1 MINLNG
7 TILEKHKAAISISNR
22 GLNYGDALFETLRVS
37 GGKIY
42 FWEDHYFRLMASMR
56 ILRMEIPM
64 NFTQEYLEKQILAT
78 IEANGAITGAYR
90 VKILVWRQEGGFY
103 SPTINEIQFSV
114 ACSDLQNPF
123 YLLRQN
129 QYEVELFKDH
139 YITSGL
145 LSTLKTNNKVI
156 NVLGSIYAKENQYD
170 NCLLLNSNK
179 SIVEALNGNLFLVK
193 DCIIKT
199 PPLSDG
205 CLKGV
210 MRKQVI
216 EIFKKSPDYEFIEDT
231 IFSRTKLIQQ
241 QDLSALAQC
250 QQIITLLLTFV
261 ERNPGISRILTG
273 EAIVGEKERLATN
286 VSQMFD
292 KLEAQLKQILREA
305 EMREGLRTQD
315 TPTVTASMIMALA
328 EGRIRQFS
336 RTDFRHPPTQDWAS
350 QWSILSPSLMR

>member
-103 SPTINEIQFSV
+103 SPTINEIQFSA

-156 NVLGSIYAKENQYD
+156 NVLGSIYAKENKYD
-170 NCLLLNSNK
+170 NCLLLNEK
-179 SIVEALNGNLFLVK
+179 KQIVEALNGNIFLVK
-193 DCIIKT
+193 GDTIKT
-199 PPLSDG
+199 PPLKDG
-205 CLKGV
+205 CLKGI
-210 MRKQVI
+210 MRKQILAILADLHDYDVQ
-216 EIFKKSPDYEFIEDT
+216 EVSVSPFELQKADEM
-231 IFSRTKLIQQ
+231 
-241 QDLSALAQC
+241 
-250 QQIITLLLTFV
+250 FV
-261 ERNPGISRILTG
+261 
-273 EAIVGEKERLATN
+273 TN
-286 VSQMFD
+286 VITGIQSITKYRKKQYTNTIAKELLG
-292 KLEAQLKQILREA
+292 KLNAKARL
-305 EMREGLRTQD
+305 G
-315 TPTVTASMIMALA
+315 
-328 EGRIRQFS
+328 
-336 RTDFRHPPTQDWAS
+336 
-350 QWSILSPSLMR
+350 